1 GHGWNPPC
9 VRTAIPCWAAPSR
22 RPKGP
27 ASTARPARNVVAQ
40 AGLLERNVRPLAEG
54 IRSIRSVPATGMIR
68 QGGYCSLSGNV
79 LPRTGAVLARL
90 GRAVREGLDAVV
102 SFSGLLLRTAPV
114 ASAIFIVSNVVT
126 GLATP
131 VVVWALDGLITEVSG
146 ELVQPWRQVL
156 PWLAALSTAL
166 MLRSGE
172 EALSE
177 YLANV
182 IREKVDGELYRRALR
197 RATELPLAAFE

>member
-1 GHGWNPPC
+1 
-9 VRTAIPCWAAPSR
+9 
-22 RPKGP
+22 
-27 ASTARPARNVVAQ
+27 
-40 AGLLERNVRPLAEG
+40 
-54 IRSIRSVPATGMIR
+54 
-68 QGGYCSLSGNV
+68 
-79 LPRTGAVLARL
+79 
-90 GRAVREGLDAVV
+90 
-102 SFSGLLLRTAPV
+102 

-197 RATELPLAAFE
+197 RATELPLAAFERSTCYDKLETGMG